1 MQNPLALSL
10 WAGMVLYALITV
22 FGVVVFYGV
31 TPSAQ
36 ALTDG
41 YGVAAR

>member
-10 WAGMVLYALITV
+10 WAGVLLYALISV
-22 FGVVVFYGV
+22 FGVVAFHSVGL
-31 TPSAQ
+31 SAQ

-41 YGVAAR
+41 YGVAAK